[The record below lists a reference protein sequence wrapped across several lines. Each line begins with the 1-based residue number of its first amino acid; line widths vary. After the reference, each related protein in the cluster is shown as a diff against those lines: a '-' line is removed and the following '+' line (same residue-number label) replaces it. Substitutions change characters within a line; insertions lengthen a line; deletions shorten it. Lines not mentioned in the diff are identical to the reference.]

1 MDLDDDTLG
10 LVADAAYMAPYGG
23 GLLATCRRAR
33 AVGMAALSRA
43 AFSSRNM
50 ESAVLSR
57 VTLTATGGLSTPR
70 TGSGEPRIG
79 CPSEHRLERTLALL
93 RQSRGLKKVYLRD
106 RKQGFTLS
114 DEAREQWLAAWRA
127 VGTVLGHSCPALTTM
142 SVSGIAT
149 AVLGGLLGDAI
160 AGRPATDLKGQRL
173 STGVVLGGGASG
185 AARALRRLVIEL
197 DRWEILTLAPGRG
210 DALLPSLK
218 ELNVDA
224 HSEAVMTVD
233 DAAAIVTMFPGLTRL
248 SICSNTLA
256 GVGRVL
262 SAAASLTDLCVYLWS
277 PYTDGVKASEVAA
290 LLHGRAWERLDMCS
304 ATPTHDEDL
313 GSGWSL
319 DVVAAIRGVAAFPR
333 VLGLGQSGLTAP
345 ATWALLA
352 HPTASERLRELVM
365 PHNLQLHAIT
375 VPLGRLPRLVKLD
388 LTVSVYVANVASLS
402 TCLWEKLPALRE
414 LHMCVRDRWTLS
426 PSMREEA
433 LRRVLHSLLSAPFA
447 PVLESL
453 SLNQRQD
460 TAKNTVT
467 VDWVVALLEGLPA
480 LRTLTVS
487 AWMVYAPDLSAV
499 VARRFPRLTLTVPW
513 PE

>member
-33 AVGMAALSRA
+33 AVGMAALSCA

-57 VTLTATGGLSTPR
+57 VTLTATGGSSTPR

-106 RKQGFTLS
+106 RKQGCMLS

-142 SVSGIAT
+142 SVSGMAT
-149 AVLGGLLGDAI
+149 AALGGLPGDAI

-185 AARALRRLVIEL
+185 AARALRRLFIEL

-218 ELNVDA
+218 ELNVQA
-224 HSEAVMTVD
+224 HSKAVMTVD

-248 SICSNTLA
+248 SINSNTLA

-262 SAAASLTDLCVYLWS
+262 NAAASLTDLCVYLWS

-290 LLHGRAWERLDMCS
+290 LLHGRAWERLVMCS
-304 ATPTHDEDL
+304 ATLTHDEDL

-333 VLGLGQSGLTAP
+333 VLDLYLSGLTAP

-365 PHNLQLHAIT
+365 PDNLHLRAIT
-375 VPLGRLPRLVKLD
+375 VPLGRLPRLVKLHM
-388 LTVSVYVANVASLS
+388 TVRVYAVNVASLS

-414 LHMCVRDRWTLS
+414 LHMCFRLPWTMSLR
-426 PSMREEA
+426 MRQQA
-433 LRRVLHSLLSAPFA
+433 LRRVLRSLLSAPFA

-453 SLNQRQD
+453 SLKQGHD
-460 TAKNTVT
+460 TADHADAF
-467 VDWVVALLEGLPA
+467 DWVVALLEALPA

-487 AWMVYAPDLSAV
+487 ALMVHAPDLSAV
-499 VARRFPRLTLTVPW
+499 VARRFPRLTLIVL
-513 PE
+513 